1 MSEPVGFIGLGNIGE
16 PMAERVLAAGHR
28 LIVHDLSAERVGRL
42 TAAGAMSA
50 ATPAALAAQCRAV
63 LLSLPTSR
71 EVEAVTL
78 GKDGIAA
85 GGRTGLLVIDL
96 TSGDPASSRAIA
108 ARLAASGI
116 RYVDAGV
123 SGGRA
128 GAAVGTLGIMLGGAE
143 ADVEEARPL
152 LECFGKSLT
161 HLGAIG
167 AGHLTKSLNNLVMAA
182 NMAALSEALCVAVK
196 AGLEPKKVVAAISAS
211 SGGSWI
217 SQFRFPNFVLKG
229 DFSGKGGMALSLL
242 QKDVGIACEAAKQ
255 QGLTL
260 FVGALVQQML
270 LRIAHEIGPDLP
282 NQSVA
287 RAIASWAGVSFHEER

>member
-1 MSEPVGFIGLGNIGE
+1 
-16 PMAERVLAAGHR
+16 
-28 LIVHDLSAERVGRL
+28 
-42 TAAGAMSA
+42 
-50 ATPAALAAQCRAV
+50 V

-71 EVEAVTL
+71 EVEAVVL
-78 GKDGIAA
+78 GQTGIAQ
-85 GGRTGLLVIDL
+85 GGRPGLLVIDL
-96 TSGDPASSRAIA
+96 TSGDPARSRDIA
-108 ARLAASGI
+108 AKLGTHAM

-128 GAAVGTLGIMLGGAE
+128 GAQVGTLGIMLGGAE
-143 ADVEEARPL
+143 ADVAEAQPL

-161 HLGAIG
+161 HLGGIG
-167 AGHLTKSLNNLVMAA
+167 AGHLTKSLNNLVMAC
-182 NMAALSEALCVAVK
+182 NMTALSEALAVAVK
-196 AGLEPKKVVAAISAS
+196 AGLQPDKVVAAISAS

-229 DFSGKGGMALSLL
+229 DFSGKGGMALGLL
-242 QKDVGIACEAAKQ
+242 QKDVAIACQAARE

-270 LRIAHEIGPDLP
+270 LRIAHEIGADPP

-287 RAIASWAGVSFHEER
+287 RAIADWSGVSFHERET